1 MRLYTSRW
9 DGVYAAD
16 FALAPLRRR
25 CAAVADALLARGW
38 SCLVVCD
45 TRFMSNLFA
54 REVFRVLSARGVVAS
69 LAPVPAPLAAVQHAL
84 DQRRA
89 SCALVVSARNKPYWH
104 NGLVLLAPQPDMLL
118 DAEADP
124 PPDAS
129 AFPPPDTIEPPPQD
143 LRGPYLELLR
153 SLVDI
158 DAVRRSTLTVF
169 VDPMHGT
176 TASYLPA
183 AIGEGGQ
190 TKAIEINRET
200 DPLFG
205 KATPH
210 PAGAPLTRLRKLVR
224 ESDSHVGLALSA
236 DGSAIGVVDKSGES
250 LAPPYLALLL
260 AAYLARQHRQRG
272 QVIVPQPPAASLA
285 GLSAWEDPLGL
296 KVHVAADPA
305 PLIAEALAS
314 DKGNLVVACAADG
327 EITIGRGGGTPDA
340 LHAALLTLEMLARSG
355 GNLRALADELV
366 AALRGK

>member
-1 MRLYTSRW
+1 
-9 DGVYAAD
+9 VYAAD
-16 FALAPLRRR
+16 FALDALRRR

-38 SCLVVCD
+38 SCLVACD

-54 REVFRVLSARGVVAS
+54 REVYHVLSARGVPTS
-69 LAPVPAPLAAVQHAL
+69 LAPSPAPLAAVQHAL

-89 SCALVVSARNKPYWH
+89 SCALVVTARNKPYWH
-104 NGLVLLAPQPDMLL
+104 NGLVLLAPQPEPLL
-118 DAEADP
+118 DAEAEP
-124 PPDAS
+124 PPDAG
-129 AFPPPDTIEPPPQD
+129 AFPPPDTIEPSPQD

-153 SLVDI
+153 GLVDI
-158 DAVRRSTLTVF
+158 DAVRRTTLTVF

-236 DGSAIGVVDKSGES
+236 DGSAIGVVDNGGES
-250 LAPPYLALLL
+250 VPPCYHALLL
-260 AAYLARQHRQRG
+260 ASYLARQHRQRG
-272 QVIVPQPPAASLA
+272 QVIVPLPAGASWA
-285 GLSAWEDPLGL
+285 GLNAWEDPLGL
-296 KVHVAADPA
+296 KVHAAADPA
-305 PLIAEALAS
+305 PLIADALAT
-314 DKGNLVVACAADG
+314 DKPGLVLACGADG
-327 EITIGRGGGTPDA
+327 EIVIGRQGGAPDA

-355 GNLRALADELV
+355 GKLRALLDELT